1 MTHSN
6 DSNPISRRMEPYV
19 RWLAIFCGYGIL
31 FLALG
36 ISVEIASRKLFSFS
50 IPGTDDFG
58 GYILAAT
65 SAIGAAYT
73 LLIRAHTRID
83 IFFSRF
89 PPRLRAILNVAAYA
103 LFAGFALFMAW
114 RSTYVL
120 GDSLLFQSRSTSS
133 LQTPLWIPQGL
144 WVAGLCL
151 TGLLAAL
158 FALHALW
165 LLLSGYVAQVNL
177 MYNPGQENE
186 AAAQQAPGLANAA
199 PKTGKEA

>member
-1 MTHSN
+1 MTHPL
-6 DSNPISRRMEPYV
+6 DPNPISRRAEPYV
-19 RWLAIFCGYGIL
+19 RWLAIFCGYSIML
-31 FLALG
+31 LALG
-36 ISVEIASRKLFSFS
+36 ISVEIAGRKLFSFS

-65 SAIGAAYT
+65 ATIGAAYT

-89 PPRLRAILNVAAYA
+89 PPRLRAFLNVLACG

-120 GDSLLFQSRSTSS
+120 SDSLLFQSRSTSS

-144 WVAGLCL
+144 WVSGLCL
-151 TGLLAAL
+151 TALLAAL
-158 FALHALW
+158 YALHALW
-165 LLLSGYVAQVNL
+165 LLISGYFLKVNAL
-177 MYNPGQENE
+177 YGPGKEDE
-186 AAAQQAPGLANAA
+186 AAAQQAPGPANAA
-199 PKTGKEA
+199 PKPGKEA